1 MHLAVSTAME
11 AKAWMLSLLIL
22 AATAP
27 LTANEM
33 PVDSEQQC
41 KVFKRIF
48 TYDKHLRHSDRIVV
62 LIVAQTTDGSDVVAV
77 TEAFRNKG
85 MYPAAVT
92 VDSLTADLTA
102 TLTPQSTVVYV
113 MPDVYYGAVDAFATG
128 HGFLSISGLVSLA
141 DSGRVSVS
149 VDMAGERPQVVV
161 NIRRLT
167 AEGHELSSELL
178 RLARI
183 IR

>member
-1 MHLAVSTAME
+1 MDN
-11 AKAWMLSLLIL
+11 KAWILSLTML
-22 AATAP
+22 ATTAP
-27 LTANEM
+27 LTATEM

-48 TYDKHLRHSDRIVV
+48 TYDKHLRDSDRIVV
-62 LIVAQTTDGSDVVAV
+62 LVVAQTTDGTDVAAV
-77 TEAFRNKG
+77 TKAFRAKG

-92 VDSLTADLTA
+92 VDSLNADLTA

-113 MPDVYYGAVDAFATG
+113 MPGVDYGAVDAFATS

-161 NIRRLT
+161 NIPRLT

-178 RLARI
+178 RIARI